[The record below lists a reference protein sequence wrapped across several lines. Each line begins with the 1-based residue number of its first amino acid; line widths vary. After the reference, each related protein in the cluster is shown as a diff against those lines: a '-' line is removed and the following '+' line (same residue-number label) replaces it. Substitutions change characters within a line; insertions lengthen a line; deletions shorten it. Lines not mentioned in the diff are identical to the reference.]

1 MKKQSTT
8 FLTQLGAKK
17 IVDLTTIVSET
28 LALDYKVP
36 APKVFTAADLWNI
49 QKQKKAISLRRYN
62 L

>member
-8 FLTQLGAKK
+8 FLTQLGAEK

-28 LALDYKVP
+28 LAMEYKAP
-36 APKVFTAADLWNI
+36 APKVFTAAELWNI
-49 QKQKKAISLRRYN
+49 QKQKKAISPRRYN